1 MAAKKKG
8 FARESWS
15 KEEGIIDHL
24 SFPRLETLR
33 RKKYFC
39 QFFNSSENV
48 IIILASRLNDVRI
61 FSVRQTVLTT
71 FIILRISRQPSSED
85 SQWKMEQFLGRCQCD
100 QIGQFLKFLGSKI
113 FSKKSQNYWQLFGL
127 FRKTSLF
134 CKNCIGYFQGN
145 VLKKQNYF

>member
-24 SFPRLETLR
+24 SFSRLETLR

-100 QIGQFLKFLGSKI
+100 QIGRILKFLDSKI
-113 FSKKSQNYWQLFGL
+113 FSKKVKIIGNFL
-127 FRKTSLF
+127 
-134 CKNCIGYFQGN
+134 GYFEKFT
-145 VLKKQNYF
+145 LL